1 VVNGEDSAYVQRTQ
15 FDALYTSNRTRV
27 YRTVRGIVL
36 DPTAAE
42 DLTQETF
49 ERTFRWM
56 LSHESTDVNALL
68 HRVAVNT
75 SISHLRRQR
84 LTRLLP
90 FKLGPIGN
98 ASSGLE
104 QVEARDLAT
113 QALAALTPKL
123 RVVVILHFYSD
134 MTRDEIAATLG
145 IPPNTVASRMAAAV
159 KTMRRVMGGGAGP
172 TCQKG
177 AEGNAG

>member
-1 VVNGEDSAYVQRTQ
+1 MVNGEVSAQFQRSQ
-15 FDALYTSNRTRV
+15 FDALYSSSRTRV

-49 ERTFRWM
+49 ERMFRWM
-56 LSHESTDVNALL
+56 LTHESTDVNALL
-68 HRVAVNT
+68 HRIAVNL

-84 LTRLLP
+84 LVRLLP
-90 FKLGPIGN
+90 FRLGSSGPPP
-98 ASSGLE
+98 SGLE
-104 QVEARDLAT
+104 QVEARTLAT

-145 IPPNTVASRMAAAV
+145 IPTGTVASRMAAAV
-159 KTMRRVMGGGAGP
+159 TVMRRAMDGKGP
-172 TCQKG
+172 ACQKG